1 MKPEKMEKLFH
12 ETRSIAL
19 ITSAGNTVILTVLL
33 VLMKFFIVAVDF
45 WIILVIDLFVFLSG
59 FFFFKFAVDEFIYKK
74 IKLIYKTI
82 HSFRSTKSNDT
93 TSSGKSESLDSVN
106 QAVIDWGARQK
117 LEIDELKKLAA
128 YRREFLGNI
137 SHELKSPIFN
147 IQGYVLTLLD
157 GGLEDVTINRNYL
170 MRTEQSVNRM
180 IAIVKDLEE
189 ISKLESGELKLNL
202 QRVDFGELTRDV
214 VDFLEMKA
222 RNVNVSISIENKTDS
237 GQVIVNADKERMRQ
251 VMINLIENA
260 IKYADKEENK
270 VIVKFFDMDEN
281 YLIEVKDNG
290 PGIAEENLSRIF
302 ERFYRTDKGR
312 SRDKGGTGLGLAIV
326 KHIIEAHDQ
335 TISVR
340 SKVQQ
345 GTTFSFT
352 LAKK

>member
-1 MKPEKMEKLFH
+1 MAKLFH

-19 ITSAGNTVILTVLL
+19 ITSAGNAVLL
-33 VLMKFFIVAVDF
+33 AILLLLVRYFVVPINF
-45 WIILVIDLFVFLSG
+45 WIILVIVLSIFVSG
-59 FFFFKFAVDEFIYKK
+59 FFFFKYAVDEFIYKK

-82 HSFRSTKSNDT
+82 HSFRVTKGSDTVSTVLN
-93 TSSGKSESLDSVN
+93 ESLDSVN
-106 QAVIDWGARQK
+106 QAVIEWGALQK
-117 LEIDELKKLAA
+117 MEIESLKKLAT

-202 QRVDFGELTRDV
+202 QRIDLTELAREV
-214 VDFLEMKA
+214 IEFLEMKA
-222 RNVNVSISIENKTDS
+222 RKANVTIGIENMTD
-237 GQVIVNADKERMRQ
+237 GPVMVIADSERIRQ
-251 VMINLIENA
+251 VLINLIENA
-260 IKYADKEENK
+260 IKYTDKETNRIR
-270 VIVKFFDMDEN
+270 VRFFDMDET
-281 YLIEVKDNG
+281 YLIEIKDYG
-290 PGIAEENLSRIF
+290 SGISEENLTRIF

-326 KHIIEAHDQ
+326 KHIIEAHGQ
-335 TISVR
+335 TITVR
-340 SKVQQ
+340 SKIQE
-345 GTTFSFT
+345 GTTFSFS

>member
-1 MKPEKMEKLFH
+1 MANLFH

-19 ITSAGNTVILTVLL
+19 ITSAGNTVLLAILL
-33 VLMKFFIVAVDF
+33 FIVRWFFVPIEA
-45 WIILVIDLFVFLSG
+45 WIIIVICTLVFFSG
-59 FFFFKFAVDEFIYKK
+59 YFFFKYAVDEFIYKK

-82 HSFRSTKSNDT
+82 HSFRSVKGSET

-117 LEIDELKKLAA
+117 MEIDELKKLAA

-137 SHELKSPIFN
+137 SHELKTPIFN

-202 QRVDFGELTRDV
+202 QRVDLTELAREV

-222 RNVNVSISIENKTDS
+222 RKVNVVLSIENKTD
-237 GQVIVNADKERMRQ
+237 GQVLVRADKERIRQ
-251 VMINLIENA
+251 VLINLIENA
-260 IKYADKEENK
+260 IKYADKEDNRI
-270 VIVKFFDMDEN
+270 VVKFFDMDEN
-281 YLIEVKDNG
+281 YLIEIKDNG
-290 PGIAEENLSRIF
+290 PGIAEENLTRIF

-326 KHIIEAHDQ
+326 KHIIEAHDK
-335 TISVR
+335 TITVR
-340 SKVQQ
+340 SKVHQ